1 VILGRRP
8 IARPGRFFLSI
19 VTLSLSLL
27 ACGGERTPPGR
38 LPAGTPGAAGPSVPV
53 LAAGEP
59 AIRVGIAL
67 GDSALSVSGHGRW
80 RIGEAGQ
87 ARPVA
92 VVDGGAPWTIVKL
105 PFEGLLRVRRPDGYL
120 SQPHAG
126 PLRVD
131 PLGPG
136 TLRVDDVPY
145 AGSLEFQLRPDGTL
159 TAVNLVPLER
169 YLEGVVSRELG
180 HPDRAAWEA
189 QRAQAVA
196 ARTYA
201 LKRLGSRAEL
211 GFDVYGSVLDQAYG
225 GIPDPADS
233 LAVRAVRSTRGQ
245 ALLYGG
251 HLIDAYY
258 HSTCGG
264 STARVE
270 LVFGDPPAPYLVPVS
285 DRRPDGSYW
294 CQGSRYFRWTTALAR
309 PELQAMMDRNLPA
322 LVPVPPQGVGRV
334 EDVRVERTT
343 PEGRT
348 LSVQVI
354 TTTGRYLVSENAIRS
369 LFADGDGRL
378 LRSTQFLLRPTYR
391 SGALERLTLV
401 GGGWGHGVGM
411 CQVGAL
417 ERARQGQDYRHILAT
432 YYPGTEAVSLYR

>member
-1 VILGRRP
+1 
-8 IARPGRFFLSI
+8 
-19 VTLSLSLL
+19 
-27 ACGGERTPPGR
+27 
-38 LPAGTPGAAGPSVPV
+38 
-53 LAAGEP
+53 
-59 AIRVGIAL
+59 
-67 GDSALSVSGHGRW
+67 
-80 RIGEAGQ
+80 
-87 ARPVA
+87 
-92 VVDGGAPWTIVKL
+92 
-105 PFEGLLRVRRPDGYL
+105 
-120 SQPHAG
+120 
-126 PLRVD
+126 LRVD
-131 PLGPG
+131 G
-136 TLRVDDVPY
+136 VPY
-145 AGSLEFQLRPDGTL
+145 AGSLELQLRPDGTL

-180 HPDRAAWEA
+180 HPDRTAWEA
-189 QRAQAVA
+189 QRAQAIA

-245 ALLYGG
+245 VLLYGG

-270 LVFGDPPAPYLVPVS
+270 LVFDDPPAPYLVPVS
-285 DRRPDGSYW
+285 DLREDGSYW
-294 CQGSRYFRWTTALAR
+294 CLGSRYFRWTTALPVA
-309 PELQAMMDRNLPA
+309 ELQAMMERNLPA
-322 LVPVPPQGVGRV
+322 LVPLPPSGVGRV

-343 PEGRT
+343 AEGRT

-354 TTTGRYLVSENAIRS
+354 TSTGRYLVSENAIRS

-391 SGALERLTLV
+391 SGALEQLTLV

-417 ERARQGQDYRHILAT
+417 ERARQGQDHRRILAT
-432 YYPGTEAVSLYR
+432 YYPGTDVTALYP

>member
-8 IARPGRFFLSI
+8 IARPGRFFLPV
-19 VTLSLSLL
+19 VTFLFSLVG
-27 ACGGERTPPGR
+27 CGGERTPPGR
-38 LPAGTPGAAGPSVPV
+38 LGAGNAGESVPYPAV
-53 LAAGEP
+53 LPTGEP
-59 AIRVGIAL
+59 VVRVGIAL
-67 GDSALSVSGHGRW
+67 GDSALSFSGLGRW
-80 RIGEAGQ
+80 RLGEAGQ

-92 VVDGGAPWTIVKL
+92 VVDGGPPWTVVKL

-131 PLGPG
+131 PIGPG
-136 TLRVDDVPY
+136 TLRVDGVPY

-180 HPDRAAWEA
+180 HPDRAAWEG

-225 GIPDPADS
+225 GVPGPADS

-264 STARVE
+264 TTARVE
-270 LVFGDPPAPYLVPVS
+270 LVFDDPPAPYLVPVS

-294 CQGSRYFRWTTALAR
+294 CQGSRYFRWSTVIAG
-309 PELQAMMDRNLPA
+309 PELQTMMDRNLPA
-322 LVPVPPQGVGRV
+322 LVPLPPQGVGGV
-334 EDVRVERTT
+334 QDVRVERTT

-348 LSVQVI
+348 LSVQVT
-354 TTTGRYLVSENAIRS
+354 TTTGRYLVSENDIRS
-369 LFADGDGRL
+369 LFADVDGRL

-391 SGALERLTLV
+391 SGVLERLTLV

-417 ERARQGQDYRHILAT
+417 ERARQGEDHRQILAT
-432 YYPGTEAVSLYR
+432 YYPGTEVLALYP

>member
-1 VILGRRP
+1 M
-8 IARPGRFFLSI
+8 PG
-19 VTLSLSLL
+19 V
-27 ACGGERTPPGR
+27 
-38 LPAGTPGAAGPSVPV
+38 PGASVPV
-53 LAAGEP
+53 LPAREP

-67 GDSALSVSGHGRW
+67 GDSALSVSGAGRW

-92 VVDGGAPWTIVKL
+92 VVDGGAPWTVVKL

-131 PLGPG
+131 PVGPG
-136 TLRVDDVPY
+136 TVRVDGVPY
-145 AGSLEFQLRPDGTL
+145 AGSIEFQLRPDGTL
-159 TAVNLVPLER
+159 TAVNLLPLER

-180 HPDRAAWEA
+180 HPDQAAWEA
-189 QRAQAVA
+189 QRAQAIA

-270 LVFGDPPAPYLVPVS
+270 LVFDDPPAPYLVPVS

-294 CQGSRYFRWTTALAR
+294 CQGSRYFRWRTALAS
-309 PELQAMMDRNLPA
+309 PELQTMMDRNLPA

-369 LFADGDGRL
+369 LFADGEGRL

-411 CQVGAL
+411 CQVGAM

>member
-1 VILGRRP
+1 VILDRRP
-8 IARPGRFFLSI
+8 IARQGRFFLPI
-19 VTLSLSLL
+19 VTLLFSLVG
-27 ACGGERTPPGR
+27 CGGERTPPGR
-38 LPAGTPGAAGPSVPV
+38 LPAGTPEAVGPPMPV
-53 LAAGEP
+53 LPAREP

-67 GDSALSVSGHGRW
+67 GDSALSISGAGRW
-80 RIGEAGQ
+80 RIGEAGE

-92 VVDGGAPWTIVKL
+92 VVDGGAPWTVLRL

-131 PLGPG
+131 PIGPG
-136 TLRVDDVPY
+136 TLRVDGVSY
-145 AGSLEFQLRPDGTL
+145 AGALEFQLRPDGTL

-180 HPDRAAWEA
+180 QPDPAAWEA

-225 GIPDPADS
+225 GVPDPADS

-245 ALLYGG
+245 ALLSGG

-270 LVFGDPPAPYLVPVS
+270 LVFDDPPAPYLVPVS
-285 DRRPDGSYW
+285 DRRPDGTYW
-294 CQGSRYFRWTTALAR
+294 CQSSRYFRWTTALGG

-322 LVPVPPQGVGRV
+322 LVPLPPQGVGRV

-348 LSVQVI
+348 LSVQVV
-354 TTTGRYLVSENAIRS
+354 TSTGRYLVSENAIRS

-391 SGALERLTLV
+391 GGTLERLILV

-417 ERARQGQDYRHILAT
+417 ERARQGQDHGHILAT
-432 YYPGTEAVSLYR
+432 YYPGTDVVALYP

>member
-1 VILGRRP
+1 MTGVHGP

-19 VTLSLSLL
+19 LAFSVAF

-38 LPAGTPGAAGPSVPV
+38 LPAGGGAMPDASG
-53 LAAGEP
+53 LALPDREP

-67 GDSALSVSGHGRW
+67 GDSALSVSGPGRW
-80 RIGEAGQ
+80 RIGEADQ
-87 ARPVA
+87 ALPVA
-92 VVDGGAPWTIVKL
+92 VVDGGPAWTIVKL

-131 PLGPG
+131 PIGPG
-136 TLRVDDVPY
+136 TLRVGGIPY

-169 YLEGVVSRELG
+169 YLESVVSRELG
-180 HPDRAAWEA
+180 HPDRPAYEA

-201 LKRLGSRAEL
+201 LKRLGSRADL

-225 GIPDPADS
+225 GIPEPADS

-245 ALLYGG
+245 ALLFGG

-270 LVFGDPPAPYLVPVS
+270 LVFNDPPAPYLVPVS

-294 CQGSRYFRWTTALAR
+294 CQGSRYFRWTTTLEG
-309 PELQAMMDRNLPA
+309 PELQATMDRNLPA
-322 LVPVPPQGVGRV
+322 LVPLPPEGVGRV
-334 EDVRVERTT
+334 EDVRLERTT
-343 PEGRT
+343 PEGRA
-348 LSVQVI
+348 LSVRVI
-354 TTTGRYLVSENAIRS
+354 TSSGRYQVSENAIRS
-369 LFADGDGRL
+369 LFADGEGRL
-378 LRSTQFLLRPTYR
+378 LRSTQFLLRPVYR
-391 SGALERLTLV
+391 GGVLERVTLI

-417 ERARQGQDYRHILAT
+417 ERARQGQDHRRILAT
-432 YYPGTEAVSLYR
+432 YYPGTEVVALYP